1 MTITY
6 HPELIQGSDEWIA
19 ARRGLITA
27 GSMDL
32 ILTPT
37 LKIANNE
44 KERTHLYELLAQRVT
59 GYTEPS
65 YISDDMLRGLD
76 DEVYARALYAE
87 KYAPITET
95 GLVTNDA
102 LGFVVGFSPDAL
114 VGDDGFIECKSRRQ
128 KWQAQTI
135 VEDEVPSEFML
146 QIQTGLLVTERKWC
160 DFISYCGGMPMFVKR
175 VEPIPEYQA
184 AIKLAA
190 TGFEV
195 RLRTAMKVYAEKI
208 KVLYPTERRI
218 QEDII
223 A

>member
-1 MTITY
+1 MTIIY
-6 HPELIQGSDEWIA
+6 HPELIQGSDEWID

-37 LKIANNE
+37 LKDASNE
-44 KERTHLYELLAQRVT
+44 KERTHLYELLAQRET

-76 DEVYARALYAE
+76 DEVYAKSLYAE
-87 KYAPITET
+87 KYAPVVDT

-102 LGFVVGFSPDAL
+102 LGFLVGFSPDGL
-114 VGDDGFIECKSRRQ
+114 IGEDGFLEIKSRRQ

-135 VEDEVPSEFML
+135 VEDECPVEYML
-146 QIQTGLLVTERKWC
+146 QIQTGLLVTGRAWC

-175 VEPIPEYQA
+175 VQPIKEYQD
-184 AIKLAA
+184 AIRRAA
-190 TGFEV
+190 TAFEI
-195 RLRTAMKVYAEKI
+195 RLQKAQATYREKI
-208 KVLYPTERRI
+208 KALHPTERRI

>member
-6 HPELIQGSDEWIA
+6 HPELVQGSDEWID

-32 ILTPT
+32 VLTPT
-37 LKIANNE
+37 LKVASNE
-44 KERTHLYELLAQRVT
+44 KERSHLYELLAQRVT

-87 KYAPITET
+87 KYAPLVEV

-102 LGFVVGFSPDAL
+102 LGFPIGFSPDGM
-114 VGDDGFIECKSRRQ
+114 VGDDGFVEIKSRRQ

-135 VEDEVPSEFML
+135 VEDEVPTEYML
-146 QIQTGLLVTERKWC
+146 QIQTGLFVTNRVWC

-175 VEPIPEYQA
+175 VFALPEYQT
-184 AIKLAA
+184 AIKTAA
-190 TGFEV
+190 TAFEV
-195 RLRTAMKVYAEKI
+195 RLRTAEKVYREKI
-208 KVLYPTERRI
+208 KALYPTERRI